1 MEEQRTTDE
10 PGHVKEI
17 SRRELFPLAGKV
29 AIGAAGLSVLTA
41 GGLVIGC
48 GEEKD
53 ENSNGATTSKQV
65 SMKAPWPYEKLTEDE
80 IMKEV
85 QAQAYRSWF
94 EKFCSYAT
102 SSGIILTMAGKVG
115 EPYSSYPVDSMVW
128 GHGGGVGWGATCGT
142 LTGASNTIGLIVG
155 GKTAEEM
162 INDLFN
168 WYTTT
173 ELPIYQPPTPKTEI
187 KSVNASGSPLC
198 HISVGKWMAKEN
210 VKFFSDQRK
219 DRCARLSA
227 DVAKKAIEMLNQWK
241 NGTYAAANPE
251 QAKKHTVQMPAQNN
265 CTECHGDNI
274 PTSPGM

>member
-1 MEEQRTTDE
+1 MDDPRIKSE
-10 PGHVKEI
+10 PGCAKEI

-41 GGLVIGC
+41 GGLALGC
-48 GEEKD
+48 TDEE
-53 ENSNGATTSKQV
+53 EGTSTGTSTSKQV
-65 SMKAPWPYEKLTEDE
+65 SMKAPWPYETLSEDA

-85 QAQAYRSWF
+85 QNQAYMSWF
-94 EKFCSYAT
+94 EKFCCYAT
-102 SSGIILTMAGKVG
+102 SSGVILTMANKLG
-115 EPYSSYPVDSMVW
+115 EPYASYPVDSMVW

-142 LTGASNTIGLIVG
+142 ITGGAMTIGLIVG

-168 WYTTT
+168 WYTVT
-173 ELPIYQPPTPKTEI
+173 EFPIYKPPTPKMEI
-187 KSVNASGSPLC
+187 KSVSVSNSPLC
-198 HISVGKWMAKEN
+198 HVSVGKWMAKEN

-227 DVAKKAIEMLNQWK
+227 DVAKKTVELLNQWK
-241 NGTYAAANPE
+241 AGTYVAANPE
-251 QAKKHTVQMPAQNN
+251 QAKKNTVQMPAQNN
-265 CTECHGDNI
+265 CTECHGDNM